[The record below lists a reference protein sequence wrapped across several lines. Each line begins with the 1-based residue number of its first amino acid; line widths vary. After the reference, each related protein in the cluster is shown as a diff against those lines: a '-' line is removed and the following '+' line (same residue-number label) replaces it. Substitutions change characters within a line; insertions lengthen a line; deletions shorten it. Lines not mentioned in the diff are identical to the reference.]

1 MSIGGRLGSAG
12 DSLLQVKDTQ
22 FTKRGNVKITF
33 EDGTKAKISQEA
45 YLSSYIYPGKKFT
58 KTEWNKILAIDGES
72 SARSYV
78 EDLMNRRMYAPKEV
92 LDKLMKIK
100 KLDYKT
106 AAILVDKLEKE
117 GIIDEK
123 GYATELV
130 DELKNKGYSPEGIR
144 RKLEAKGISNETV
157 ESLAAKIDAGDYSS
171 AIQSLAKVIR
181 LHPDDSYKVLE
192 QKIYK
197 QLFIMGYGSNQI
209 DAVLEETK
217 LLFPELTSRDR
228 EQKAL
233 LDLADKAYVRIDVM
247 HIDSSAKTDKLYRFL
262 LSKGFS
268 SDDINE
274 LIRKDEFKF
283 K

>member
-1 MSIGGRLGSAG
+1 MSIGGLSGSAG

-45 YLSSYIYPGKKFT
+45 YLSSYIYPGKKLS
-58 KTEWNKILAIDGES
+58 KAEWNKILAIDGQS

-78 EDLMNRRMYAPKEV
+78 EGLMNRRMYAPQEV
-92 LDKLMKIK
+92 LDKLMKVK

-106 AAILVDKLEKE
+106 AAILVDKMERE

-144 RKLEAKGISNETV
+144 RKLEAKGIGSQIV
-157 ESLAAKIDAGDYSS
+157 AGLAGKIDAGDYSS
-171 AIQSLAKVIR
+171 AIQALAKVIR

-197 QLFIMGYGSNQI
+197 QLFGMGYGPNRI
-209 DAVLEETK
+209 DAILEQAK
-217 LLFPELTSRDR
+217 LSFPELTSRDR
-228 EQKAL
+228 EEKAL
-233 LDLADKAYVRIDVM
+233 LAMATKAYARLDVM
-247 HIDSSAKTDKLYRFL
+247 NVDSATKTDRLYRFL

-268 SDDINE
+268 SGGINE